1 MMEELI
7 GFVMGNKHRIKVLEI
22 IESKGP
28 QPAEKIAKFG
38 RLTAT
43 VVGRALE
50 EVAGKGL
57 LREKGGIWEFTD
69 LGVELSKELKK
80 RA

>member
-38 RLTAT
+38 RLTAP

-50 EVAGKGL
+50 EVASKGL
-57 LREKGGIWEFTD
+57 LRR
-69 LGVELSKELKK
+69 
-80 RA
+80 RAGSGSSPISESSYRKS

>member
-38 RLTAT
+38 RLTAPSSE
-43 VVGRALE
+43 GPWRRSPAR
-50 EVAGKGL
+50 G
-57 LREKGGIWEFTD
+57 F
-69 LGVELSKELKK
+69 
-80 RA
+80 